1 MGDQCTDELGV
12 ACSMYGAEEKRIEV
26 LNGKPEDP
34 GTDWRI
40 LQKKWD
46 GKVWKG
52 LIWLRISVSDRL

>member
-1 MGDQCTDELGV
+1 
-12 ACSMYGAEEKRIEV
+12 MYGAEEKCIEV
-26 LNGKPEDP
+26 LNGKPEDRGPTEDP